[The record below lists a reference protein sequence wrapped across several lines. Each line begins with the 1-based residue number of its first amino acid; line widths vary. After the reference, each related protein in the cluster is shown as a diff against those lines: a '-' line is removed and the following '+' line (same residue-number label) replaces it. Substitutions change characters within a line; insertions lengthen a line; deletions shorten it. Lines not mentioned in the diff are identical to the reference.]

1 MRGVC
6 GIALICARASG
17 IYFRSSCQ
25 SYLIRLP
32 SGIPVEALP
41 IDGSKNAAL
50 LAVQILATSDPAL
63 QQRFIDYNAN
73 MVGEEGIKNA
83 RAQEQLFP

>member
-1 MRGVC
+1 MRGIC

-25 SYLIRLP
+25 SYLVRLP

-50 LAVQILATSDPAL
+50 LAVQILATSDPAI
-63 QQRFIDYNAN
+63 QQRFIHFNAN
-73 MVGEEGIKNA
+73 MVNEVDINNA
-83 RAQEQLFP
+83 RAQEQLFL